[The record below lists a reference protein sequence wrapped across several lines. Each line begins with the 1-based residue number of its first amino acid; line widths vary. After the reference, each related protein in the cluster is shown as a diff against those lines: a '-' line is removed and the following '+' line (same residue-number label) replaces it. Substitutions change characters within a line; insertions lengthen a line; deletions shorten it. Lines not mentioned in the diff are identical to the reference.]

1 VFTTHGAKM
10 EILVDAVRLLTK
22 PERVWLRILPFA
34 VLCAVVVLQSGC
46 GGNGQSQQAFHGV
59 ALDSVSPLPTANGP
73 TFNMQVNGEGFAPA
87 ATLQITQGTVN
98 GQPITTFVSDKQL
111 VVAIPAN
118 AFPFAETVMAWVYSP
133 NTPCFNQYCSLTVY
147 SKDSSAARILTRNSV

>member
-1 VFTTHGAKM
+1 MKARRRQSL
-10 EILVDAVRLLTK
+10 EWPPSLSLT
-22 PERVWLRILPFA
+22 
-34 VLCAVVVLQSGC
+34 VVVCASLLLQSGC

-73 TFNMQVNGEGFAPA
+73 AFNMQVNGEGFAPG

-98 GQPITTFVSDKQL
+98 GQLITTFVSDKQL

-118 AFPFAETVMAWVYSP
+118 AFPFPETVMAWVYSP

-147 SKDSSAARILTRNSV
+147 SNQIQIQVQPGP